1 MPARMEEPYR
11 RKGVTYPEKEGCRYP
26 EKEGCRYPFSVLRT
40 SGFGLVAVAVGI
52 PVTRHPPHRSVR
64 ALISAYGS

>member
-1 MPARMEEPYR
+1 MMSKPKA
-11 RKGVTYPEKEGCRYP
+11 GIHGT
-26 EKEGCRYPFSVLRT
+26 VLVPSASRPRAIR
-40 SGFGLVAVAVGI
+40 FRVAVAVGI

>member
-1 MPARMEEPYR
+1 MNNLRDQVAV
-11 RKGVTYPEKEGCRYP
+11 VTG
-26 EKEGCRYPFSVLRT
+26 G
-40 SGFGLVAVAVGI
+40 AVAVGI